1 MEYRLYIPKTLL
13 YNWFELESFCEEQA
27 PIHFLTVKKG
37 LIYVLL
43 KKSKGPSQAETTLT
57 SNIIPLLIKN
67 LEMFESEI
75 KENSSQSTNS
85 PPKEIHPILPAQR
98 RILKILTLK
107 KKKKFWHRSGTNSR
121 WWEWKIIKSEKN
133 PKQLIIKWQEDD
145 IMALGF
151 RVSFIWEDKD
161 HFQLCGWVRLPL
173 EWPKFPTY
181 LQVSSVRKILDLF
194 LFPTADVF
202 LKCLWGQFLISSLR
216 VFSYSDIPGL
226 PGASELRTPQSK
238 LPVLL
243 PAMQTT
249 PNPQALGPFPL
260 GPVQRR
266 VRASSWRP
274 WTT

>member
-107 KKKKFWHRSGTNSR
+107 KIKKN
-121 WWEWKIIKSEKN
+121 
-133 PKQLIIKWQEDD
+133 
-145 IMALGF
+145 
-151 RVSFIWEDKD
+151 
-161 HFQLCGWVRLPL
+161 
-173 EWPKFPTY
+173 
-181 LQVSSVRKILDLF
+181 
-194 LFPTADVF
+194 
-202 LKCLWGQFLISSLR
+202 
-216 VFSYSDIPGL
+216 SDIAQVPIPDG
-226 PGASELRTPQSK
+226 ENER
-238 LPVLL
+238 LL
-243 PAMQTT
+243 KVKKT
-249 PNPQALGPFPL
+249 PNNWSLNDK
-260 GPVQRR
+260 RM
-266 VRASSWRP
+266 
-274 WTT
+274 T